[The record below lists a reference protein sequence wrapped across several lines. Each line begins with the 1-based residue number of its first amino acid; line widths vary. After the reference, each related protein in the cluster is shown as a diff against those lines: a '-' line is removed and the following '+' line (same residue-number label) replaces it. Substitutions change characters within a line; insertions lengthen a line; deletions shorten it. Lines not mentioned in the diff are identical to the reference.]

1 MRAIIWM
8 LLDLLSVVSATWLA
22 HRCIGGAWISP
33 SDSAMTLGL
42 TSSLLLL
49 LAFVVVGVYA
59 GKYQT
64 RPTGAIARIVLTSLL
79 AWAVANRVM
88 MDKQVD
94 QAQVSAWLDL
104 CLIIS
109 IALMAVTRLLCGE
122 WIRRVENRHAQ
133 ARRVVVV
140 GDAAYLEQWLPRA
153 KREADGYTIV
163 ATWAS
168 ESSPQTEHGTS
179 RVLETLVSKAVHR
192 DFDELWLA
200 LPMSRQ
206 EEISRYIK
214 ALQHHFINIRLFAD
228 VQKLPLFNPTATK
241 VAGTTFIDLVTSPR
255 QREDVWSKSL
265 FDRLFALCA
274 LLLLSPLLLAIA
286 ALVKL
291 TSRGPIF
298 FCQRRKGVDGREFTI
313 LKFRSMHVHKEA
325 AGQLTQAGKNDKR
338 VTPVGRF
345 LRRTSLDELPQFI
358 NVLSGQMSV
367 VGPRPH
373 ALEHDDL
380 YMRLIDGYMYRYR
393 IKPGITG
400 WAQINGARGETTKVE
415 SMARRVALDL
425 FYIQNWSFWLDLK
438 IVAMTVFKGFVGK
451 NAY

>member
-1 MRAIIWM
+1 M
-8 LLDLLSVVSATWLA
+8 LLDLLSIVSATWLA
-22 HRCIGGAWISP
+22 YRYIGGAWISP
-33 SDSAMTLGL
+33 SDSDVALGL
-42 TSSLLLL
+42 TCSLLLL

-64 RPTGAIARIVLTSLL
+64 RPTGAIARIVLMSLL
-79 AWAVANRVM
+79 AWAVANRAVIDM
-88 MDKQVD
+88 QVD
-94 QAQVSAWLDL
+94 QAQVTAWLDL

-109 IALMAVTRLLCGE
+109 IALMAAIRVLCGE
-122 WIRRVENRHAQ
+122 WIRRVESKHAQ

-140 GDAAYLEQWLPRA
+140 GDAAYLERWLPRA
-153 KREADGYTIV
+153 KREAGGYAIV

-179 RVLETLVSKAVHR
+179 GALKTLVTKAKHR

-214 ALQHHFINIRLFAD
+214 ALQHHFIDIRLFAD
-228 VQKLPLFNPTATK
+228 VQNLPLFNPTATK

-255 QREDVWSKSL
+255 HCEDVWSKSL
-265 FDRLFALCA
+265 FDRLFALCV
-274 LLLLSPLLLAIA
+274 LLLLSPVLLAIA

-291 TSRGPIF
+291 TSRGPVF
-298 FCQRRKGVDGREFTI
+298 FRQRRKGVDGREFTI
-313 LKFRSMHVHKEA
+313 LKFRSMHVHREA
-325 AGQLTQAGKNDKR
+325 AGRLTQASKNDKR
-338 VTPVGRF
+338 VTPIGRF
-345 LRRTSLDELPQFI
+345 LRKTSLDELPQFI
-358 NVLSGQMSV
+358 NVLFGQMSV

-373 ALEHDDL
+373 ALEHDDF

-400 WAQINGARGETTKVE
+400 WAQINGARGETAQVE
-415 SMARRVALDL
+415 CMARRVALDL
-425 FYIQNWSFWLDLK
+425 FYIQHWSFWLDLK
-438 IVAMTVFKGFVGK
+438 IVVMTVFNGFAGR